1 MVKSTG
7 MSRNHVHLL
16 AAMGVL
22 LFGVA
27 YFTPRAITP
36 VAPAASRFGELLHET
51 QSDYSHIRVRE
62 KDGVRSLLFVDEDG
76 TEQRQSAVALA
87 APGKNQLGYTGSLF
101 TSMLY
106 RYPQERVLIV
116 GLGGGGM
123 VRYLNAAFPAMMVEA
138 VEIDPVVVALAAEYF
153 GTVPGPRTRLHTR
166 DAFAFFREETGLY
179 DAIYMDAFLR
189 PAPDSGLEEK
199 TIRLKTVAF
208 LETVRSRLVPGGVVA
223 FNLIESRAETADD
236 LTAIGTV
243 FPATALFNVPGSGNL
258 VVIASYEVPAPDT
271 AELIRRAK
279 KLDAELA
286 AGLSFE
292 ELAEKLRSDQP

>member
-1 MVKSTG
+1 
-7 MSRNHVHLL
+7 
-16 AAMGVL
+16 MGLL

-36 VAPAASRFGELLHET
+36 LAPAANRFGELLHET

-62 KDGVRSLLFVDEDG
+62 RDGVRSLLFVDEDG
-76 TEQRQSAVALA
+76 SEQRQSAVAMA
-87 APGKNQLGYTGSLF
+87 DPGKNQLGYTGSLF
-101 TSMLY
+101 TSLLY
-106 RYPQERVLIV
+106 RYPQNRVLIV

-138 VEIDPVVVALAAEYF
+138 VEIDPVVVKVAAEYF
-153 GTVPGPRTRLHTR
+153 QTVPGPKTRLHTQ

-199 TIRLKTVAF
+199 TTRLKTVAF
-208 LETVRSRLVPGGVVA
+208 LETVRSRLVPYGVAA
-223 FNLIESRAETADD
+223 FNLIESRAETTDD
-236 LTAIGTV
+236 LTAIRTV

-258 VVIASYEVPAPDT
+258 VVIASSEVPAPDPS
-271 AELIRRAK
+271 ELSRRAK
-279 KLDAELA
+279 KLDAELKV
-286 AGLSFE
+286 GLSFE
-292 ELAEKLRSDQP
+292 EMAGNLRP